1 MRSLRMIVAMLLMTS
16 CVLAHADELYLNNGS
31 KLIGSLVRA
40 GQDSVIFNTPFAG
53 DITIKQSSVA
63 RIVTEDRVII
73 MMDDGTVYRDRRIDS
88 EGEQLVAKG
97 DDGVSA
103 EFDTVDI
110 QFINPEPWRLGEGY
124 KWSGEAS
131 VAAEFERG
139 NSDTDEWDIEGNTVW
154 RSLVDRYTIKGDFER
169 DRNNGQKTDDNWEVR
184 SKYDRFSKSDDRNYW
199 GGKLRFE
206 YDRFADLDLRTILGP
221 HIGRQFFDT
230 PRLAFHG
237 EIGPVYVDE
246 QFDEAEDN
254 DFPGALWEGGA
265 TSDIVGFGS
274 TLYLNHD
281 GILNFDDPDDLIL
294 NTTLGLK
301 FPLILGFEAGVQAKW
316 EYDGGA
322 PGDVDELDETYTFRL
337 GYAW

>member
-1 MRSLRMIVAMLLMTS
+1 
-16 CVLAHADELYLNNGS
+16 
-31 KLIGSLVRA
+31 
-40 GQDSVIFNTPFAG
+40 
-53 DITIKQSSVA
+53 
-63 RIVTEDRVII
+63 
-73 MMDDGTVYRDRRIDS
+73 
-88 EGEQLVAKG
+88 
-97 DDGVSA
+97 
-103 EFDTVDI
+103 
-110 QFINPEPWRLGEGY
+110 
-124 KWSGEAS
+124 
-131 VAAEFERG
+131 
-139 NSDTDEWDIEGNTVW
+139 
-154 RSLVDRYTIKGDFER
+154 VDRYTIKGDFER
-169 DRNNGQKTDDNWEVR
+169 DRNNGRKTDDNWEVR
-184 SKYDRFSKSDDRNYW
+184 SKYDRFSKSDERNYW
-199 GGKLRFE
+199 GGKLRLE

-221 HIGRQFFDT
+221 HIGRQFLDT

-281 GILNFDDPDDLIL
+281 GILNFDDPEDLIL

-322 PGDVDELDETYTFRL
+322 PEDIDELDETYTFRL